1 MAIRILHVVEGLGVG
16 GGVETGIANLIQRMD
31 PDRFEHVLCGVFRL
45 GTQLNR
51 YPRDRVRLICLE
63 QKARK
68 LSIQAVALARL
79 IREVKPDV
87 VHSRNWGALEAVF
100 AGRWVGACPVIHSEH
115 GFEVDPATEPRRRN
129 LFRRFAFEMADQVFS
144 VSEQLRDLLARGT
157 GFPARRI
164 EVIHNGVDMTHFRQD
179 RAARSACRRE
189 LGIAEDEFCIGCVG
203 RLNHIKDYPTML
215 RAAEILSRSRNSWR
229 LLIAGAGT
237 ELPHLEEFVRA
248 NPGLRER
255 VRFLGPCD
263 RVPEFLNA
271 IDVYVL
277 PSISEGISNSLLEAM
292 ATGVPVMASDVGGN
306 PEVVVDGTSGI
317 LFPVGDFRQ
326 LTDRLLFLSNQGAL
340 RSQLAENAR
349 RRIEEE
355 FSVDLMIRRYEE
367 MYAGVT
373 RDRRA
378 ASRQVENALCRRQ
391 S

>member
-1 MAIRILHVVEGLGVG
+1 
-16 GGVETGIANLIQRMD
+16 
-31 PDRFEHVLCGVFRL
+31 
-45 GTQLNR
+45 
-51 YPRDRVRLICLE
+51 
-63 QKARK
+63 
-68 LSIQAVALARL
+68 
-79 IREVKPDV
+79 
-87 VHSRNWGALEAVF
+87 
-100 AGRWVGACPVIHSEH
+100 
-115 GFEVDPATEPRRRN
+115 
-129 LFRRFAFEMADQVFS
+129 
-144 VSEQLRDLLARGT
+144 
-157 GFPARRI
+157 
-164 EVIHNGVDMTHFRQD
+164 
-179 RAARSACRRE
+179 
-189 LGIAEDEFCIGCVG
+189 
-203 RLNHIKDYPTML
+203 ML